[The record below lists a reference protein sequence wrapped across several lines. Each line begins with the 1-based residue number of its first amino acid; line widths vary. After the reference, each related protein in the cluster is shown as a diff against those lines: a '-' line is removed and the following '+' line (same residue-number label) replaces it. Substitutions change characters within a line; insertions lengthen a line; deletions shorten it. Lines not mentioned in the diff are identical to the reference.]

1 MYKADCPGGGRA
13 VVQAVGLTDC
23 VIWQGLMENYLIWF
37 VLAAALIGLE
47 MLVGTFYLLVYG
59 LACALGGVAAWAGL
73 PVVPQLVVGALGAV
87 SGTVWLRLHPV
98 SAKHKGSDSLDIGQR
113 VEVESWKTDTHLRVR
128 YRGTSWDAE
137 LQAPLQAPLPDRPTS
152 LYIVAQ
158 RSNTWVVSAEPPA
171 A

>member
-1 MYKADCPGGGRA
+1 
-13 VVQAVGLTDC
+13 
-23 VIWQGLMENYLIWF
+23 MENYLVWF

-73 PVVPQLVVGALGAV
+73 TVVPQLVVAALGAV
-87 SGTVWLRLHPV
+87 SGTVWLRLHPM
-98 SAKHKGSDSLDIGQR
+98 SARRKGSDSLDIGQR
-113 VEVESWKTDTHLRVR
+113 VEVESWKTDTQLRVR

-137 LQAPLQAPLPDRPTS
+137 LLAPLSDRPTS

-158 RSNTWVVSAEPPA
+158 RSNTWVVAAEPPA